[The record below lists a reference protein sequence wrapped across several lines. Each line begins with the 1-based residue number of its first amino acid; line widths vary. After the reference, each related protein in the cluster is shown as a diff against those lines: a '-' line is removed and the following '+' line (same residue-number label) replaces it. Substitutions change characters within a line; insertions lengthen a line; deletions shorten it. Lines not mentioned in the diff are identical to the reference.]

1 MSSTFFGFN
10 IARRGL
16 SAHKAALDVAAH
28 NIANA
33 STPGYS
39 RQQAIF
45 STTSPFMTAGLNQ
58 PVQAGQIGTGVTISE
73 VRRVRDSFLDYQI
86 RPQQSKLGA
95 WDERYAA
102 LSHAEKI
109 LMEPTE
115 SGLSHVFSRFWEAWQ
130 ELSKNP
136 TSGAARAGVVE
147 TGVTLATSLNAVAS
161 QLEVS
166 ISDLDT
172 KARLSVN
179 DINSIARQVAALNRQ
194 IVANVGAGLS
204 PNDLNDR
211 RDTLLDDLARITGFT
226 PLTQPNGAVDMVI
239 GGKRLVQ
246 GIHFAE
252 LSVAADG
259 QVVWPDGTR
268 LALAGGRLEGVA
280 ESRQW
285 LQNEFY
291 GRMNTLSEGLAELV
305 NTAHA
310 AGQALTTPDPP
321 EEGQEFFVLP
331 PGSAGRE
338 ARFIAVNPAIVADHA
353 LLRAAAVGS
362 GLADGSNALQVARRR
377 HATIPSGA
385 TNLEGYYGA
394 IVADLGVEAQQ
405 AARMFTNQDALVNQ
419 LHNRRQE
426 VAGVSIDEEM
436 AVMIQFQHS
445 YAAAARLLATLDEML
460 AVLINLGR

>member
-1 MSSTFFGFN
+1 MG
-10 IARRGL
+10 
-16 SAHKAALDVAAH
+16 AHKAALDVTAH

-45 STTSPFMTAGLNQ
+45 STTTPLITPGLNQ
-58 PVQAGQIGTGVTISE
+58 PAQAGQLGTGVTISE
-73 VRRVRDSFLDYQI
+73 IRRVRDIFLDYQL
-86 RPQQSKLGA
+86 RPQLGKLGE

-109 LMEPTE
+109 LNEPTE
-115 SGLSHVFSRFWEAWQ
+115 AGLSHVFSRFWEAWQ

-161 QLEVS
+161 QLELS

-179 DINSIARQVAALNRQ
+179 DINSLARQVAELNQQ
-194 IVANVGAGLS
+194 IAANVSAGLS

-226 PLTQPNGAVDMVI
+226 PLTQPNGGVDIAI

-252 LSVAADG
+252 LSVAAGG
-259 QVVWPDGTR
+259 QITWPDGTA
-268 LALAGGRLEGVA
+268 LELAGGRLEGVA
-280 ESRQW
+280 AARQW
-285 LQNEFY
+285 LHDEFY
-291 GRMNTLSEGLAELV
+291 ARMNTLSTSLAGLV
-305 NTAHA
+305 NDAHA
-310 AGQALTTPDPP
+310 VGHPLTIPNPDPP
-321 EEGQEFFVLP
+321 EGRVFFVFP

-353 LLRAAAVGS
+353 LLRAAASS
-362 GLADGSNALQVARRR
+362 GALADGRNALQVARRR
-377 HATIPSGA
+377 HAIIPSGA

-394 IVADLGVEAQQ
+394 IVTDLGVEAQQ
-405 AARMFTNQDALVNQ
+405 AARMLTNQDALVNQ

-436 AVMIQFQHS
+436 AAMIQFQHG

>member
-1 MSSTFFGFN
+1 
-10 IARRGL
+10 
-16 SAHKAALDVAAH
+16 
-28 NIANA
+28 
-33 STPGYS
+33 
-39 RQQAIF
+39 
-45 STTSPFMTAGLNQ
+45 Q

-86 RPQQSKLGA
+86 RPQQSKLGE

-211 RDTLLDDLARITGFT
+211 RDTLLDDLARITGFA
-226 PLTQPNGAVDMVI
+226 PLTQPNGAVDIVI

-252 LSVAADG
+252 LSVAAG
-259 QVVWPDGTR
+259 GEVVWPDGAVLAPTEGR
-268 LALAGGRLEGVA
+268 LAGVA
-280 ESRQW
+280 AARHW
-285 LQNEFY
+285 LQNGFY
-291 GRMNTLSEGLAELV
+291 ERMNTLSEGLAGLV

-321 EEGQEFFVLP
+321 ERGQDFFVFP

-338 ARFIAVNPAIVADHA
+338 ARFIAVNPDIVADHA
-353 LLRAAAVGS
+353 LLRAAAAGS
-362 GLADGSNALQVARRR
+362 GGLADGSNALQVARQR
-377 HATIPSGA
+377 HAAIPSGA
-385 TNLEGYYGA
+385 TNLEGFYGA
-394 IVADLGVEAQQ
+394 IVTDLGVEAQQ

-419 LHNRRQE
+419 LQNRRQE

-436 AVMIQFQHS
+436 AFMIQFQHG
-445 YAAAARLLATLDEML
+445 YAASARLLATLDEML